1 MDEQFPY
8 MADGLAY
15 LAQVENLR
23 QSSPQSPYLSQP
35 DVIESYQRWQNY
47 FQTVL
52 VTPAVHL
59 AFLSYLGQLPR
70 PDLVNYLRQHFPL
83 TSNQTST
90 QTSNQGAATS
100 GGRSGTPTTPAGM
113 SGSGGV
119 IPLDRLI
126 EQYRR
131 EQTAQ
136 PAAAPGSQ
144 ADEEDAEIERSLT
157 PDRPVAS
164 LIHLSKEELLTRI
177 ERLEQDNRSLRRRL
191 QVKLGRRDV
200 SELEAVVAEYERRMR
215 EAEQQLD
222 ELRRTTQ
229 DSGKFSGQFEDI
241 SIPPDGVSPEAERQ
255 KLEKKYQ
262 KTLAEVAILAQGM
275 LNHLTTFLNDKACM
289 VGPGEQFDIVI
300 KFPEMQAPVVQMI
313 RKLKQIEDLSKRRC
327 GIPELNE
334 LVDQLFGSH

>member
-23 QSSPQSPYLSQP
+23 QTSPQSPYLRQP
-35 DVIESYQRWQNY
+35 EVIESHQRWQNY

-52 VTPAVHL
+52 VTPAIYL
-59 AFLSYLGQLPR
+59 AFLNYLGKLPR
-70 PDLVNYLRQHFPL
+70 PDLVSYLRQHFPL
-83 TSNQTST
+83 TGNQS
-90 QTSNQGAATS
+90 SDSSSVAAALP
-100 GGRSGTPTTPAGM
+100 GRSDM
-113 SGSGGV
+113 DS
-119 IPLDRLI
+119 ILPLDLLL
-126 EQYRR
+126 EEYRR
-131 EQTAQ
+131 EQVARGMN
-136 PAAAPGSQ
+136 APGSH
-144 ADEEDAEIERSLT
+144 ADEEDIEIERSLT
-157 PDRPVAS
+157 PDRSVTDFS
-164 LIHLSKEELLTRI
+164 HFSKEELQRRV

-200 SELEAVVAEYERRMR
+200 SELEAVVADYERRMH

-222 ELRRTTQ
+222 ELRRSTQ
-229 DSGKFSGQFEDI
+229 DSGRFSSQFTEDI
-241 SIPPDGVSPEAERQ
+241 SLPPDATSPDAERQ

-262 KTLAEVAILAQGM
+262 KILAEVAILAQGM

>member
-1 MDEQFPY
+1 MDAQFPY

-15 LAQVENLR
+15 LAQVESLQ
-23 QSSPQSPYLSQP
+23 QSEPQSPYLKQP
-35 DVIESYQRWQNY
+35 EVIQSYQHWQNY

-52 VTPAVHL
+52 ATPAVYQ
-59 AFLSYLGQLPR
+59 AFLSYLGKVAR
-70 PDLVNYLRQHFPL
+70 PDLVSYIQKRFPIPAAGY
-83 TSNQTST
+83 QTST
-90 QTSNQGAATS
+90 ASPQTPS
-100 GGRSGTPTTPAGM
+100 GGNLPSGLF
-113 SGSGGV
+113 SGDV
-119 IPLDRLI
+119 IQLDQLI

-131 EQTAQ
+131 EQMAQ
-136 PAAAPGSQ
+136 PTTLSDA
-144 ADEEDAEIERSLT
+144 EEDAEIERSLT
-157 PDRPVAS
+157 PERPAIALS
-164 LIHLSKEELLTRI
+164 HLSKEELLARI
-177 ERLEQDNRSLRRRL
+177 ERLEQDNRSLRKRL

-200 SELEAVVAEYERRMR
+200 RELEEIVAEYERRMR

-229 DSGKFSGQFEDI
+229 DSGKFTEDV
-241 SIPPDGVSPEAERQ
+241 STPPGATIEEERQ
-255 KLEKKYQ
+255 RLEKKYQ
-262 KTLAEVAILAQGM
+262 KILAEVAILAQGM

-334 LVDQLFGSH
+334 LVEQLFGKR

>member
-35 DVIESYQRWQNY
+35 NVIESYQRWQTY
-47 FQTVL
+47 LQTVL

-59 AFLSYLGQLPR
+59 AFLSYLGKLPR
-70 PDLVNYLRQHFPL
+70 PDLVSYLRQHFPL
-83 TSNQTST
+83 TGS
-90 QTSNQGAATS
+90 QGAADS
-100 GGRSGTPTTPAGM
+100 GGRSGTPITPPGM
-113 SGSGGV
+113 PGSGGV

-126 EQYRR
+126 EEYRR
-131 EQTAQ
+131 EQTAEQ
-136 PAAAPGSQ
+136 TAQRAATPAGHAE
-144 ADEEDAEIERSLT
+144 EEDTEIERSLT
-157 PDRPVAS
+157 PDRPIINLV
-164 LIHLSKEELLTRI
+164 HLSKEELLARV

-229 DSGKFSGQFEDI
+229 DSGKFSAEDI
-241 SIPPDGVSPEAERQ
+241 SVPPDATNPEAERQ

>member
-23 QSSPQSPYLSQP
+23 QSSPQSPYLSRP

-59 AFLSYLGQLPR
+59 AFLSYLGKLPR

-83 TSNQTST
+83 TSGQTGSP
-90 QTSNQGAATS
+90 GAADS
-100 GGRSGTPTTPAGM
+100 GGRPSTPTTPPGM
-113 SGSGGV
+113 PDSGSV
-119 IPLDRLI
+119 IPLDRLL
-126 EQYRR
+126 EEYRR
-131 EQTAQ
+131 EQIAQ
-136 PAAAPGSQ
+136 QRAAAPGSHT
-144 ADEEDAEIERSLT
+144 DEEDLEIERSLT
-157 PDRPVAS
+157 PDRPVAALS
-164 LIHLSKEELLTRI
+164 HLSKEELLARI

-222 ELRRTTQ
+222 ELRRTIQ
-229 DSGKFSGQFEDI
+229 DSGKFSAEDI
-241 SIPPDGVSPEAERQ
+241 SVPPDATSPEAERL

>member
-15 LAQVENLR
+15 LAQVETLR

-35 DVIESYQRWQNY
+35 EVIESYQRWQNY

-59 AFLSYLGQLPR
+59 AFLSYLGKLPR
-70 PDLVNYLRQHFPL
+70 PDLVSYLRKHFPL
-83 TSNQTST
+83 TGG
-90 QTSNQGAATS
+90 QGATQ
-100 GGRSGTPTTPAGM
+100 PAGP
-113 SGSGGV
+113 SSAPVSPASAAPVSSV

-126 EQYRR
+126 EQYRQ
-131 EQTAQ
+131 EHSATTA
-136 PAAAPGSQ
+136 PARKQQ
-144 ADEEDAEIERSLT
+144 ADEEDLEIERSLT
-157 PDRPVAS
+157 PDRPVANLS
-164 LIHLSKEELLTRI
+164 HLPKEELLARI

-200 SELEAVVAEYERRMR
+200 SELEAVVADYERRMR

-229 DSGKFSGQFEDI
+229 DSGRFTLTEDV
-241 SIPPDGVSPEAERQ
+241 SVPPDAASPEAELQ

-289 VGPGEQFDIVI
+289 VGPGEQSSIVI
-300 KFPEMQAPVVQMI
+300 QFPEMQAPVVQMI

-334 LVDQLFGSH
+334 LVDQLFGNH

>member
-23 QSSPQSPYLSQP
+23 QSSPQSPYLSRP

-52 VTPAVHL
+52 VTPAIHL
-59 AFLSYLGQLPR
+59 AFLSYLGKLPR

-83 TSNQTST
+83 TGS
-90 QTSNQGAATS
+90 QGTTKTGERA
-100 GGRSGTPTTPAGM
+100 GTPTTPPGM
-113 SGSGGV
+113 TDSGSV
-119 IPLDRLI
+119 IPLDRLL
-126 EQYRR
+126 EEYRR
-131 EQTAQ
+131 EQIAQ
-136 PAAAPGSQ
+136 QQAAAPGSHT
-144 ADEEDAEIERSLT
+144 DEEDLEIERSLT
-157 PDRPVAS
+157 PDRPVAALS
-164 LIHLSKEELLTRI
+164 HLSKEELLARI

-229 DSGKFSGQFEDI
+229 DSGKFSNQPEDI
-241 SIPPDGVSPEAERQ
+241 SIPPDATTPEAERQ

>member
-15 LAQVENLR
+15 LAQVEHLR

-59 AFLSYLGQLPR
+59 AFLSYLGKLPR

-83 TSNQTST
+83 TSH
-90 QTSNQGAATS
+90 QGAAGS
-100 GGRSGTPTTPAGM
+100 NVRSGAPATPPGM
-113 SGSGGV
+113 PDSGGV

-164 LIHLSKEELLTRI
+164 LIHLSKEELLARV

-229 DSGKFSGQFEDI
+229 DSGKFSVQFEDI
-241 SIPPDGVSPEAERQ
+241 PVPPDGTSPEAERQ

-327 GIPELNE
+327 GIAELNE

>member
-15 LAQVENLR
+15 LAQVETL
-23 QSSPQSPYLSQP
+23 QQTEPQSPYLKRP
-35 DVIESYQRWQNY
+35 EVIQSYQHWRDY

-52 VTPAVHL
+52 VTPAVYQ
-59 AFLSYLGQLPR
+59 AFLSYLGKASR
-70 PDLVNYLRQHFPL
+70 ADLAGYVQRRFPAPPAG
-83 TSNQTST
+83 SQ
-90 QTSNQGAATS
+90 
-100 GGRSGTPTTPAGM
+100 TPAG
-113 SGSGGV
+113 GGRGGGALGGDV
-119 IPLDRLI
+119 IQLDQLI

-131 EQTAQ
+131 EQMAA
-136 PAAAPGSQ
+136 PAAAPDD
-144 ADEEDAEIERSLT
+144 AEEEAEIERSLT
-157 PDRPVAS
+157 PDRPAVT
-164 LIHLSKEELLTRI
+164 LGHLSREELLARI
-177 ERLEQDNRSLRRRL
+177 ERLEQDNRSLRKRL

-200 SELEAVVAEYERRMR
+200 RELEEIVADYERRMR
-215 EAEQQLD
+215 EAEQRLD

-229 DSGKFSGQFEDI
+229 DSGKFTAEDI
-241 SIPPDGVSPEAERQ
+241 SVAPGATVEEERQ
-255 KLEKKYQ
+255 RLEKKYQ
-262 KTLAEVAILAQGM
+262 KILAEVAILAQGM

-334 LVDQLFGSH
+334 LVEQLFGKH

>member
-83 TSNQTST
+83 TGSQTS
-90 QTSNQGAATS
+90 SQGAVDS
-100 GGRSGTPTTPAGM
+100 GGRSGTPTTPPGM

-126 EQYRR
+126 EEYRR

-136 PAAAPGSQ
+136 RAATPAGHAE
-144 ADEEDAEIERSLT
+144 EEDTEIERSLT
-157 PDRPVAS
+157 PDRPLAS
-164 LIHLSKEELLTRI
+164 LIHLSKEELLARV

-222 ELRRTTQ
+222 ELRRITQ

-241 SIPPDGVSPEAERQ
+241 SVPPDGTSPEAERQ

-289 VGPGEQFDIVI
+289 VGPGEQSDIVI